1 VSVAVIVH
9 GLRLGRQ
16 RASRGGKRRT
26 LKYSPSVAGEE
37 KELHGRD
44 SYWWS
49 FYTPNFLEP
58 DRHAHESMLSLLTS
72 VKAALWDEAP
82 AEQRK
87 LTMQLGRNSLYFAT
101 AVFFIKQFGE
111 QVAV

>member
-1 VSVAVIVH
+1 LRDQIREHANTARPLHDLFSSQPRREQIARAML
-9 GLRLGRQ
+9 GLAITPDKLAAGAKKADKLGERRRP
-16 RASRGGKRRT
+16 RA
-26 LKYSPSVAGEE
+26 
-37 KELHGRD
+37 
-44 SYWWS
+44 
-49 FYTPNFLEP
+49 
-58 DRHAHESMLSLLTS
+58 MLSLLTS

-87 LTMQLGRNSLYFAT
+87 LTLQLGRNSFYFAT

>member
-1 VSVAVIVH
+1 MTVH
-9 GLRLGRQ
+9 VGFGQ
-16 RASRGGKRRT
+16 RGA
-26 LKYSPSVAGEE
+26 AQ
-37 KELHGRD
+37 KELAERLHLSR
-44 SYWWS
+44 WS
-49 FYTPNFLEP
+49 AHSSRQPWAECETAFYTPNFLEP

>member
-1 VSVAVIVH
+1 M
-9 GLRLGRQ
+9 RGRK
-16 RASRGGKRRT
+16 KRTRPQT
-26 LKYSPSVAGEE
+26 QTAT
-37 KELHGRD
+37 RD
-44 SYWWS
+44 
-49 FYTPNFLEP
+49 
-58 DRHAHESMLSLLTS
+58 AMLSLLTS

-87 LTMQLGRNSLYFAT
+87 LTLQLGRNSFYFAT

>member
-1 VSVAVIVH
+1 MVIS
-9 GLRLGRQ
+9 LIRLPRTCGGRKKRTSRRRRRP
-16 RASRGGKRRT
+16 RA
-26 LKYSPSVAGEE
+26 
-37 KELHGRD
+37 
-44 SYWWS
+44 
-49 FYTPNFLEP
+49 
-58 DRHAHESMLSLLTS
+58 MLSLLTS

-87 LTMQLGRNSLYFAT
+87 LTLQLGRNSFYFAT

>member
-1 VSVAVIVH
+1 M
-9 GLRLGRQ
+9 
-16 RASRGGKRRT
+16 
-26 LKYSPSVAGEE
+26 
-37 KELHGRD
+37 RD
-44 SYWWS
+44 
-49 FYTPNFLEP
+49 
-58 DRHAHESMLSLLTS
+58 AMLSLLTS

-87 LTMQLGRNSLYFAT
+87 LTLQLGRNSFYFAT

>member
-1 VSVAVIVH
+1 ML
-9 GLRLGRQ
+9 GLAITPDKLAAGAKKADKLGERRRP
-16 RASRGGKRRT
+16 RA
-26 LKYSPSVAGEE
+26 
-37 KELHGRD
+37 
-44 SYWWS
+44 
-49 FYTPNFLEP
+49 
-58 DRHAHESMLSLLTS
+58 MLSLLTS

-87 LTMQLGRNSLYFAT
+87 LTLQLGRNSFYFAT

>member
-1 VSVAVIVH
+1 MSSA
-9 GLRLGRQ
+9 GS
-16 RASRGGKRRT
+16 AS
-26 LKYSPSVAGEE
+26 PA
-37 KELHGRD
+37 
-44 SYWWS
+44 
-49 FYTPNFLEP
+49 
-58 DRHAHESMLSLLTS
+58 DRHGMLSLLTS

-87 LTMQLGRNSLYFAT
+87 LTLQLGRNSFYFAT

>member
-1 VSVAVIVH
+1 MALLSPQPRQEQTACALVGLVITPDTRC
-9 GLRLGRQ
+9 GGAKKADKAGDTRRRP
-16 RASRGGKRRT
+16 RA
-26 LKYSPSVAGEE
+26 
-37 KELHGRD
+37 
-44 SYWWS
+44 
-49 FYTPNFLEP
+49 
-58 DRHAHESMLSLLTS
+58 MLSLLTS

-87 LTMQLGRNSLYFAT
+87 LTLQLGRNSFYFAT

>member
-1 VSVAVIVH
+1 MFRV
-9 GLRLGRQ
+9 L
-16 RASRGGKRRT
+16 
-26 LKYSPSVAGEE
+26 PP
-37 KELHGRD
+37 
-44 SYWWS
+44 
-49 FYTPNFLEP
+49 PNSGQP
-58 DRHAHESMLSLLTS
+58 DRHAHARSMLSLLTS

-87 LTMQLGRNSLYFAT
+87 LTLQLGRNSLYFAT